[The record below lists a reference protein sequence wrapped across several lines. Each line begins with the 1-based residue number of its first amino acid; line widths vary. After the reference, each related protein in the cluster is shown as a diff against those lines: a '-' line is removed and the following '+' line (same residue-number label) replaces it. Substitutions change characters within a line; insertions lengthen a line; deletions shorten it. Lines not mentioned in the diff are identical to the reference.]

1 MKCIIGWDEKLKA
14 QYRVCKSTL
23 SVDTL
28 PTQNMFL
35 PFSSKKTVEDK
46 LCERFRISKDSDIYS
61 K

>member
-35 PFSSKKTVEDK
+35 PFRDGSTAFTMS
-46 LCERFRISKDSDIYS
+46 RFLVPEMMQYHG
-61 K
+61 